1 MLHRGT
7 GPSEF
12 LSSGPGSA
20 LGTADRKS
28 RGERN
33 FQSLLWA
40 PLHSFFKH
48 YKTDS
53 GPQMQLL
60 DVRCGR
66 QMFFLK
72 PAVSLNLFI
81 AVSLL
86 LAPQALPAHCTS

>member
-1 MLHRGT
+1 MGWLKIQKCVLWQSGGLKSETEVSQGWLLLRAVGT
-7 GPSEF
+7 LCP
-12 LSSGPGSA
+12 
-20 LGTADRKS
+20 R
-28 RGERN
+28 
-33 FQSLLWA
+33 
-40 PLHSFFKH
+40 
-48 YKTDS
+48 
-53 GPQMQLL
+53 PQMQLL